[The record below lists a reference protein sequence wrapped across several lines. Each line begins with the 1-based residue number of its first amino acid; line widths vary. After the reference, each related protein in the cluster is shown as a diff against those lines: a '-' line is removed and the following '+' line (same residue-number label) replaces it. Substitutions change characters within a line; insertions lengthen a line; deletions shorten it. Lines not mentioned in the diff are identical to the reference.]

1 MVCAAGLLLAAELE
15 AFDKV
20 LSTPRRP
27 LLAILGGAK
36 ITDKIKLI
44 EVRGDCVLRHLA
56 RGDGTIG
63 CAPWFGTND
72 RKGVLLVPFVSASAT
87 KGDDEMHVYAES
99 ASRQGGCD
107 VMKCM
112 CMQNLLDKV
121 DVMII
126 GGGMAFTFL
135 KVLSDMNIGG
145 SLYDQEG
152 AELVSQIV
160 AKAKARS
167 VTIHLPV
174 DFVTADRFDRDAKV
188 GRATVQVSSQVGRLL
203 RRLGVR

>member
-1 MVCAAGLLLAAELE
+1 MVCAAGSLMAAELE

-44 EVRGDCVLRHLA
+44 EVRRNCVPRHQA
-56 RGDGTIG
+56 RDDAVVG
-63 CAPWFGTND
+63 CVPYGG
-72 RKGVLLVPFVSASAT
+72 GVAGALVFCCNEAL
-87 KGDDEMHVYAES
+87 
-99 ASRQGGCD
+99 
-107 VMKCM
+107 MKCI

-121 DVMII
+121 DAMII

-135 KVLSDMNIGG
+135 KVLSDMDIGG

-167 VTIHLPV
+167 VAIHLPI
-174 DFVTADRFDRDAKV
+174 DFVTADRFVTDAKV
-188 GRATVQVSSQVGRLL
+188 GRATVQVCDSERERGVG
-203 RRLGVR
+203 LGGGGGRVRERGTF